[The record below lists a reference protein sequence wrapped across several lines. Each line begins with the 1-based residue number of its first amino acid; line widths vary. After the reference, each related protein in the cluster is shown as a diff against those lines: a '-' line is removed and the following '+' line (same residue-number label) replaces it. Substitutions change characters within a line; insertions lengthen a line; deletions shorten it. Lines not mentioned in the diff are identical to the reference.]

1 MTVVT
6 SLSSFK
12 MIDLFLLF
20 CMIAALLL
28 GQMVSP
34 QAQPTT
40 TEGRTDGSRENS
52 AVDFSKVRITFQT
65 GINLIRELKYT
76 TI

>member
-1 MTVVT
+1 
-6 SLSSFK
+6 
-12 MIDLFLLF
+12 
-20 CMIAALLL
+20 MIAALLP

-40 TEGRTDGSRENS
+40 TEGRADGSRENS

-65 GINLIRELKYT
+65 VINLILELKYAN
-76 TI
+76 IHYCLKVFF

>member
-1 MTVVT
+1 
-6 SLSSFK
+6 
-12 MIDLFLLF
+12 MIVCDIFPLF
-20 CMIAALLL
+20 CVFAALLP

-40 TEGRTDGSRENS
+40 TEGRGDGSRENS

-65 GINLIRELKYT
+65 VFKYYSRT
-76 TI
+76 